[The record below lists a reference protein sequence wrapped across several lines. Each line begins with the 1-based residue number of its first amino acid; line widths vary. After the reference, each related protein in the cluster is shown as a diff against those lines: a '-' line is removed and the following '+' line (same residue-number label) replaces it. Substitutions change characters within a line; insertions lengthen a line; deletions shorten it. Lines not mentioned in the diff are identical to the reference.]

1 MRDSSVTQTW
11 VGLCHLWCLAHLVS
25 MNTLLPPAALQG
37 RRWVALNLGGAA
49 AEIAVDNFKVH
60 IWYTLHTHHPH
71 FLNTCSSLCFTESSA
86 LLVFRAKHEW
96 ASVPPADSLIL
107 SCSLTHFIWR
117 WERSLLFFYFLLS
130 LQKVDTPRQQGSPQI
145 AKLTSLQCDAHA
157 LCFSGLYSCCS
168 LPSLGFQHIFSLITY
183 QVSFHLA
190 SWWPHLFHFSFHL
203 SFSHLLKMQQFP
215 NNSCVCCG
223 AVHPTPE
230 TQVSSVSYF
239 TALHWRKR
247 QTCPHWTRQ
256 TFSMW
261 PITCSV
267 QE

>member
-1 MRDSSVTQTW
+1 MREEPAF
-11 VGLCHLWCLAHLVS
+11 L
-25 MNTLLPPAALQG
+25 LLPPFIAESGHTQAARLTTNCQTDISSV
-37 RRWVALNLGGAA
+37 WC
-49 AEIAVDNFKVH
+49 
-60 IWYTLHTHHPH
+60 
-71 FLNTCSSLCFTESSA
+71 TCSLLLWA
-86 LLVFRAKHEW
+86 LF
-96 ASVPPADSLIL
+96 
-107 SCSLTHFIWR
+107 
-117 WERSLLFFYFLLS
+117 LLFFAQF
-130 LQKVDTPRQQGSPQI
+130 
-145 AKLTSLQCDAHA
+145 
-157 LCFSGLYSCCS
+157 
-168 LPSLGFQHIFSLITY
+168 GFQHIFSLITY

-203 SFSHLLKMQQFP
+203 SFSRLLKMQQFP

-256 TFSMW
+256 TFSTW
-261 PITCSV
+261 PITYSV

>member
-1 MRDSSVTQTW
+1 MLLQKLRLTILKYTSDTLFTHITLIFSIHAAVC
-11 VGLCHLWCLAHLVS
+11 VLLKAVLCWYL
-25 MNTLLPPAALQG
+25 G
-37 RRWVALNLGGAA
+37 RSTSEPL
-49 AEIAVDNFKVH
+49 F
-60 IWYTLHTHHPH
+60 
-71 FLNTCSSLCFTESSA
+71 
-86 LLVFRAKHEW
+86 
-96 ASVPPADSLIL
+96 VPPADSLIL

-223 AVHPTPE
+223 AVHPNPE

-256 TFSMW
+256 TFSTW